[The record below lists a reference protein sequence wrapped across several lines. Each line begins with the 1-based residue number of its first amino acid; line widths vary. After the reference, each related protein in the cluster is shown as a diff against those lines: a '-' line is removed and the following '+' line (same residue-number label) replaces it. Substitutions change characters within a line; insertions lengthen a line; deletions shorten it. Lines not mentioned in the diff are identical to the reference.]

1 MFLTKKPLKKILTKY
16 SIFFLSILKK
26 VYPTLPLNMK
36 RVGLFCLASLVW
48 HRDWLRQNLHARHPL
63 FYSTLFS
70 TNLIDD
76 LGPFVACRL
85 HRSGD
90 KLTVTGIPVHT
101 SILIHVKDMTQRM
114 ENIPEALQAVTT
126 NVTQSVVYELETRA
140 LQSQSVTPEALQ
152 TLFHSLEANIEQRL
166 NRFAEASTTVPT
178 TATSNPNSFDVFTWG
193 GTLNA
198 LPVGFSLPKGGP
210 AVAFSYW
217 LLGSPRDRI
226 TPLSRV
232 KSSDFSHQN
241 SRKRF
246 SDFKYLMA
254 RMESIVHE
262 LGHDL
267 PTSASP
273 TTSRLIAEVEQK
285 LVGELARPRS
295 LKRSSRPF
303 DQSWQTATKLLRS
316 NNRERN
322 ED

>member
-1 MFLTKKPLKKILTKY
+1 MFLTKKTSQKKPLKKILTKY

-76 LGPFVACRL
+76 LGPFVACHL

-140 LQSQSVTPEALQ
+140 LQSQSVTPEVC
-152 TLFHSLEANIEQRL
+152 RL
-166 NRFAEASTTVPT
+166 YSIHWKPILSKGST
-178 TATSNPNSFDVFTWG
+178 D
-193 GTLNA
+193 
-198 LPVGFSLPKGGP
+198 
-210 AVAFSYW
+210 
-217 LLGSPRDRI
+217 
-226 TPLSRV
+226 
-232 KSSDFSHQN
+232 
-241 SRKRF
+241 
-246 SDFKYLMA
+246 
-254 RMESIVHE
+254 
-262 LGHDL
+262 
-267 PTSASP
+267 
-273 TTSRLIAEVEQK
+273 
-285 LVGELARPRS
+285 S
-295 LKRSSRPF
+295 LKHQRQFPPQLHQTRTVSTYSRGVEPSTHFRLDFPF
-303 DQSWQTATKLLRS
+303 QKGDQQLLFPTGCWAH
-316 NNRERN
+316 REI
-322 ED
+322 ELHHSPE